1 MVVPPTQEYDGLAG
15 ANAMQETDDEQ
26 AKCDVAAT
34 TAATDVRANE
44 MEEEEEEKEEE
55 KDKKEEEE
63 EKKEEGRAA
72 KLSLIHD
79 LERGL
84 SSTEQT
90 AAVRSYFASVH
101 ALPSNGQHLSALA
114 KSASIDQQVQ
124 WLKSLR
130 SQTEAL
136 EEEKAKLLVIKAALA
151 TLKEGDGTTPNDNVA
166 NMRNQK
172 GSRKGSSMTLHQHRS

>member
-1 MVVPPTQEYDGLAG
+1 MVVPPTQEYDGLTG

-34 TAATDVRANE
+34 TAATDVRAKE
-44 MEEEEEEKEEE
+44 REEEEE
-55 KDKKEEEE
+55 EEEE

-90 AAVRSYFASVH
+90 AAVRSYLASVH

-172 GSRKGSSMTLHQHRS
+172 GSRKGSSITLHQHRS

>member
-1 MVVPPTQEYDGLAG
+1 MVVSPTQEYAGLTG
-15 ANAMQETDDEQ
+15 ANAIQETDDEK

-44 MEEEEEEKEEE
+44 MEEEEE

-130 SQTEAL
+130 S
-136 EEEKAKLLVIKAALA
+136 
-151 TLKEGDGTTPNDNVA
+151 
-166 NMRNQK
+166 
-172 GSRKGSSMTLHQHRS
+172 

>member
-1 MVVPPTQEYDGLAG
+1 MAVP
-15 ANAMQETDDEQ
+15 DDEN
-26 AKCDVAAT
+26 
-34 TAATDVRANE
+34 VRVYQDGQYAHHVVDLCGE
-44 MEEEEEEKEEE
+44 EEEEEEKEEE

-130 SQTEAL
+130 S
-136 EEEKAKLLVIKAALA
+136 
-151 TLKEGDGTTPNDNVA
+151 
-166 NMRNQK
+166 
-172 GSRKGSSMTLHQHRS
+172 